1 MKTNDKELS
10 IIRKS
15 LDRTENIYC
24 PSILDKANIVYDDL
38 VRAELLKSTDE
49 QAIVAAIVEDLSNL
63 DINNT
68 YTTIENR
75 IADRLKTIG
84 AV

>member
-1 MKTNDKELS
+1 MEANDKELN
-10 IIRKS
+10 IIRCS
-15 LDRTENIYC
+15 LNRTEHVYC

-38 VRAELLKSTDE
+38 VRANLLKSTDE

-63 DINNT
+63 DITNT
-68 YTTIENR
+68 YATIEHR